1 MLTTY
6 AKRAQPGLVS
16 ACEIGLRALGT
27 CRNVVLRRV
36 YPLF

>member
-1 MLTTY
+1 MPTAY
-6 AKRAQPGLVS
+6 AERAQPGLVS
-16 ACEIGLRALGT
+16 ACETGLRALGT